1 MENTELPT
9 KDATSE
15 EESNLILDVSTNL
28 KMIIM
33 ELE

>member
-1 MENTELPT
+1 MEKAELPT
-9 KDATSE
+9 KDATCE
-15 EESNLILDVSTNL
+15 EGFNWILDVSTNL